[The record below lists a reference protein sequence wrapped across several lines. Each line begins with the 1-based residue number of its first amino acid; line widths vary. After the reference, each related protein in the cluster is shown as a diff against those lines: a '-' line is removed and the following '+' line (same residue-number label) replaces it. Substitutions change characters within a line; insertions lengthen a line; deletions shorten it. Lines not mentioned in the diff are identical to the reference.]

1 MAVTFSRRSEGYQ
14 RARSHQNQRHARL
27 SQQQSQQQPPPYQH
41 LLPPSPTA
49 ARMKRPLDP
58 IDSLTDPLK
67 AKRTRIA
74 VEIFARPLAQALGP
88 SKPILVNRQRSTTQ
102 PAQVASSQKPDRPSP
117 IATNPLPPVP
127 PPTSTST
134 SAPTP
139 TPVPPTAPA
148 PPITAPTT
156 STTIKSTTTAATNKD
171 HGLTRHQEKVIN
183 GIRHELGRLQPSA
196 ADTTSA
202 TGPPG
207 RKLRSQEATRFKSEL
222 SAYFP
227 EYDEVIGNDPK
238 EQHLLNAD
246 TPILVFDTE
255 DEPSDDVATNSALA
269 DQLAVNI
276 EHRPHFS
283 MIRVYNDRLFTDLPT
298 SQIVNWDFLK
308 EEYGVDQ
315 IEDPLPDS
323 HYAPTH
329 RRAERLEKSIRNTER
344 GRAQHEKDQII
355 RLLGELQGH
364 DWLRTMGVNGVT
376 ESRRKTFEPARDHFI
391 KGCQAILDK
400 FRLWSQEEKR
410 RKLERERARAEETSD
425 EEDEDYEEQQG
436 TDTDD
441 SDCSEGAASTDDVDM
456 VDIEDTSEGDSG
468 PEGEPPESDVDA
480 AARQLHD
487 EAMER
492 AKYAALAS
500 PKRIRGDPPPTMV
513 NLVPREF
520 TSFFEKRHQ
529 RDAALN
535 KGRRRGRTV
544 LAWGQPIPDMDEFD
558 FVLPDFCLDEDT
570 LKAHER
576 QKRRDRRQRKQDTT
590 TVNA

>member
-1 MAVTFSRRSEGYQ
+1 MIF
-14 RARSHQNQRHARL
+14 
-27 SQQQSQQQPPPYQH
+27 
-41 LLPPSPTA
+41 
-49 ARMKRPLDP
+49 D
-58 IDSLTDPLK
+58 ID
-67 AKRTRIA
+67 
-74 VEIFARPLAQALGP
+74 
-88 SKPILVNRQRSTTQ
+88 
-102 PAQVASSQKPDRPSP
+102 
-117 IATNPLPPVP
+117 
-127 PPTSTST
+127 
-134 SAPTP
+134 
-139 TPVPPTAPA
+139 
-148 PPITAPTT
+148 
-156 STTIKSTTTAATNKD
+156 
-171 HGLTRHQEKVIN
+171 
-183 GIRHELGRLQPSA
+183 
-196 ADTTSA
+196 
-202 TGPPG
+202 
-207 RKLRSQEATRFKSEL
+207 
-222 SAYFP
+222 
-227 EYDEVIGNDPK
+227 
-238 EQHLLNAD
+238 LLNAD

-269 DQLAVNI
+269 DQPAVNI
-276 EHRPHFS
+276 EHRSHFS

-364 DWLRTMGVNGVT
+364 DWLRTMGVNGG
-376 ESRRKTFEPARDHFI
+376 ARLYSTSSAC
-391 KGCQAILDK
+391 GA
-400 FRLWSQEEKR
+400 RKR
-410 RKLERERARAEETSD
+410 RGESSKGNVARAEETSD
-425 EEDEDYEEQQG
+425 EEDEDDEEQQG